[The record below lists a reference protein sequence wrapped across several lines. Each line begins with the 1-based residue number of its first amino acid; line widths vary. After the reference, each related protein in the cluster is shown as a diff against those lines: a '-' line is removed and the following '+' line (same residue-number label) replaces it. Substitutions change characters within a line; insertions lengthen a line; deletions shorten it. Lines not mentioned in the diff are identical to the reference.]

1 MYLWAV
7 DLVELIIGP
16 YREYSTLNIV
26 IEAVA
31 MIFGLLSV
39 YYARLAKI
47 AVYPTG
53 IISTALYIY
62 ICFGTKLYA
71 DMGINVYFTLMS
83 IYGWYVWLRLKPE
96 NSEERPIQRLRRD
109 QYPQLVAFL
118 IAAWAILAFT
128 LVRYTDSDVPYVDA
142 TTTALFFVGMYF
154 MARKRVEHWWLW
166 IIGDAI
172 SVPLYFY
179 KGLGI
184 TAFQYIVFLYLAIMG
199 LREWNATISDRD
211 LH

>member
-1 MYLWAV
+1 MCIR
-7 DLVELIIGP
+7 D
-16 YREYSTLNIV
+16 R
-26 IEAVA
+26 VA
-31 MIFGLLSV
+31 
-39 YYARLAKI
+39 
-47 AVYPTG
+47 
-53 IISTALYIY
+53 
-62 ICFGTKLYA
+62 
-71 DMGINVYFTLMS
+71 D
-83 IYGWYVWLRLKPE
+83 
-96 NSEERPIQRLRRD
+96 
-109 QYPQLVAFL
+109 
-118 IAAWAILAFT
+118 
-128 LVRYTDSDVPYVDA
+128 TDRA
-142 TTTALFFVGMYF
+142 VGMYF